1 MANTW
6 ILHLLPAPLV
16 LDHGLELLLEAAQ
29 VARIIHVGGGGTGG
43 HKITEERIS
52 LIDRLCFSF
61 VVILVSGIR

>member
-16 LDHGLELLLEAAQ
+16 LDHGLELLLEAGQ
-29 VARIIHVGGGGTGG
+29 VARVIHVGSVGNGG

-61 VVILVSGIR
+61 VVILVGGVR